1 MWKEPKNFGMHVW
14 RHTGEHLLNY
24 QQFDL
29 SYSTSNG
36 SSIFDITNLP
46 SLPMILWIQVLL
58 PEYYNFFKSAILYLV
73 TWLILLLTK
82 LLSLNQNSKSI
93 TIGAL
98 QHAVTS
104 PGRWYS
110 SHTSGPIRGHRR
122 RQGSHSQLAF
132 SPQPPH
138 LYHSHQRLRGIHIK
152 ACICFTSFV
161 YPYPSSWNSLLLCID
176 KLSINPIFKLS
187 ALIILFPAVQTN
199 KRIDGFLASYSL
211 AHHSNI
217 TILEFL
223 LAWMLNACLALPDA
237 HLQMLIRGLHS
248 ERQQWCSKIHCM
260 FHSDTHLQ
268 VLFHIHLQVLIS
280 GLKSL

>member
-1 MWKEPKNFGMHVW
+1 
-14 RHTGEHLLNY
+14 
-24 QQFDL
+24 
-29 SYSTSNG
+29 
-36 SSIFDITNLP
+36 
-46 SLPMILWIQVLL
+46 MILWIQVLL

-152 ACICFTSFV
+152 ACICFKSFV

-211 AHHSNI
+211 AHHSYHYFG
-217 TILEFL
+217 ILASLDAQCLSCIARCSFANVDQRSSFRKATVMFKDPLYVPQWHSSASVVPHSFASVDLRSEKFVEPLLPSTENGKILFL
-223 LAWMLNACLALPDA
+223 EQTD
-237 HLQMLIRGLHS
+237 
-248 ERQQWCSKIHCM
+248 
-260 FHSDTHLQ
+260 
-268 VLFHIHLQVLIS
+268 
-280 GLKSL
+280 

>member
-1 MWKEPKNFGMHVW
+1 MDPSSSPRILQLFQVSNSLPSHMTHTTPNQTSQLEPKQQINHHWGIATCCHFTRTMIFLS
-14 RHTGEHLLNY
+14 HLRAY
-24 QQFDL
+24 QRSQ
-29 SYSTSNG
+29 
-36 SSIFDITNLP
+36 
-46 SLPMILWIQVLL
+46 
-58 PEYYNFFKSAILYLV
+58 EA
-73 TWLILLLTK
+73 
-82 LLSLNQNSKSI
+82 SK
-93 TIGAL
+93 
-98 QHAVTS
+98 
-104 PGRWYS
+104 
-110 SHTSGPIRGHRR
+110 
-122 RQGSHSQLAF
+122 GSHSQLAF
-132 SPQPPH
+132 SPLPPH

-152 ACICFTSFV
+152 ACICFKSFV

-268 VLFHIHLQVLIS
+268 VLFHIHLHVLI
-280 GLKSL
+280 